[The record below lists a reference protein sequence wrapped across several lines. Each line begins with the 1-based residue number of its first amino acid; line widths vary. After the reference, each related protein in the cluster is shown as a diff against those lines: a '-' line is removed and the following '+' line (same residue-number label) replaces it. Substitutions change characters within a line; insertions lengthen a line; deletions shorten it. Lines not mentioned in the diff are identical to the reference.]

1 MKKNIFRRG
10 ISGLLAVLMTFTALM
25 GIGTTTAFA
34 ASTAGETAESYSV
47 GFPRDGDANL
57 DYSGTWGHDELH
69 YMNGWTSGEAT
80 WMTTLHTIGSFDG
93 QACYCIEPGVP
104 RLLGKTYSRHGED
117 YWKNYPSDCNST
129 IDADTIKT
137 LLGRIMQYGYQGNLS
152 TSWRSQNDADAEKL
166 AHMMATQA
174 LVWETVVGERDANF
188 NHVDPSS
195 ADAVKSVYRTS
206 HPLYSRFSAYYDS
219 IEDSVQKHTIVP
231 SFMARSTGKAQTV
244 ELNWNGSCYSATLT
258 DTNGVLGNYRFS
270 SNQTGVSFSVQGN
283 VLTIST
289 QNAPTGTLR
298 VTAEKE
304 ALRKGVVVWSDGHY
318 GPDGTMQ
325 DVVTYS
331 ATVSDPVTAFLNLKV
346 SYGGAKIIKTSEDG
360 KVDGITFTIT
370 GEGVNQSVTTDRNGE
385 IHIDNLMPGTYTVTE
400 QSYDKYVP
408 QESHRVTV
416 LAGQT
421 ATVSFNNVLRRGDL
435 TVTKTS
441 EDGLNQGVK
450 FHLFG
455 TSLSGLPVDEFAVT
469 DENGVAT
476 FKDVLIGTGYT
487 LEEMDAAIRYVIPNS
502 QSAAVEWN
510 SVTNKSFSNI
520 LKKFNVTVTKSD
532 CEVGTAQGDA
542 SLAGAAYGIYK
553 GDQLVDTYYTD
564 ENGQFTT
571 GYYVC
576 GDDWTIREISP
587 SEGYL
592 LDSTVYPVGA
602 EAANYTVELNATPA
616 VAVSEQVQKGNIAII
631 KHSDNGDT
639 QIETPEEGAVFA
651 VYLKSAGSYEAA
663 KDTERDYLTCDEN
676 GFAQSKDLPYGVYT
690 VHQVSGWEG
699 RELMSDFDVF
709 IAKDGETY
717 RYLINNANFESFIKV
732 IKVDAETGNTIP
744 YAGAGF
750 QIFRPDGSKVEMTFT
765 YPEVTTIDTFYTNDA
780 GMLITPEKLEF
791 GKGYSLKE
799 VSAPY
804 GYVLSHEAVK
814 FDVTEENSTEESG
827 VTIVA
832 VKLGNYAQKGIIKI
846 SKTGEVFASVT
857 AADGVYQPV
866 YTVQGL
872 AGATYEIKAAE
883 DIYTPDGTLR
893 CSAGEVVDTVTTGA
907 DGTAESKPLYLG
919 KYEITEMK
927 APDGMVVNKD
937 THTAEL
943 VYAGQ
948 EIEITETA
956 ASFCNDRQK
965 ARISLS
971 KVLEQN
977 KQFGIGMNNELS
989 AVTFGF
995 YAAEDLTAADG
1006 SIIPADGLLEIL
1018 TPDENGKA
1026 TLGSDVPFGSYYVR
1040 EISTDSHYMLSDEK
1054 YPVTFAYAGQE
1065 IPTVELAVNDGK
1077 SITNEMIYGEIHGM
1091 KKDEDGKALAGATI
1105 GLFLTDGTEP
1115 ILTTV
1120 SAEDGSFAFTGIP
1133 YGEYVVREI
1142 AAPEGYVL
1150 DETPYTVK
1158 VDQNGAVVEIEIT
1171 NKLIRG
1177 SVQLT
1182 KVDKDYP
1189 DHHLSGAVFE
1199 VYRGGKLVGQM
1210 EELSDGVY
1218 KLDNLPY
1225 GDYTLKETEAPKGF
1239 FLDEKTYSFSIKED
1253 GKTVVVENEAGKGFV
1268 NQAQTGGIR
1277 IEKTSDDGALKG
1289 FTFRVEGTDIT
1300 GNAFSK
1306 DFVTDEKGQI
1316 HIDGLRIGDYVISE
1330 VSNKANE
1337 KYELPANV
1345 TVNVHEGKTVVA
1357 KFHNK
1362 LKPVTDIPKTG
1373 DTTNMPL
1380 WAALAGI
1387 SAIGAGAAAFF
1398 TFRKKREVGKH
1409 ER

>member
-1 MKKNIFRRG
+1 M
-10 ISGLLAVLMTFTALM
+10 
-25 GIGTTTAFA
+25 
-34 ASTAGETAESYSV
+34 
-47 GFPRDGDANL
+47 
-57 DYSGTWGHDELH
+57 
-69 YMNGWTSGEAT
+69 
-80 WMTTLHTIGSFDG
+80 
-93 QACYCIEPGVP
+93 
-104 RLLGKTYSRHGED
+104 
-117 YWKNYPSDCNST
+117 
-129 IDADTIKT
+129 
-137 LLGRIMQYGYQGNLS
+137 
-152 TSWRSQNDADAEKL
+152 
-166 AHMMATQA
+166 
-174 LVWETVVGERDANF
+174 
-188 NHVDPSS
+188 
-195 ADAVKSVYRTS
+195 
-206 HPLYSRFSAYYDS
+206 
-219 IEDSVQKHTIVP
+219 
-231 SFMARSTGKAQTV
+231 
-244 ELNWNGSCYSATLT
+244 
-258 DTNGVLGNYRFS
+258 
-270 SNQTGVSFSVQGN
+270 
-283 VLTIST
+283 
-289 QNAPTGTLR
+289 
-298 VTAEKE
+298 
-304 ALRKGVVVWSDGHY
+304 
-318 GPDGTMQ
+318 
-325 DVVTYS
+325 
-331 ATVSDPVTAFLNLKV
+331 
-346 SYGGAKIIKTSEDG
+346 
-360 KVDGITFTIT
+360 
-370 GEGVNQSVTTDRNGE
+370 
-385 IHIDNLMPGTYTVTE
+385 
-400 QSYDKYVP
+400 
-408 QESHRVTV
+408 
-416 LAGQT
+416 
-421 ATVSFNNVLRRGDL
+421 
-435 TVTKTS
+435 
-441 EDGLNQGVK
+441 
-450 FHLFG
+450 
-455 TSLSGLPVDEFAVT
+455 
-469 DENGVAT
+469 
-476 FKDVLIGTGYT
+476 LIGIGYT
-487 LEEMDAAIRYVIPNS
+487 LEEMDTAIRYVVPDS

-510 SVTNKSFSNI
+510 SATNKSFSNI

-532 CEVGTAQGDA
+532 CEIGTAQGDA

-587 SEGYL
+587 SEEYL

-602 EAANYTVELNATPA
+602 EAVNYTVELNAAPA
-616 VAVSEQVQKGNIAII
+616 VAVAEQVQKGNIAII

-651 VYLKSAGSYEAA
+651 VYLKAAGSYETV
-663 KDTERDYLTCDEN
+663 KDTERDSLTCDEN

-709 IAKDGETY
+709 SAKNGETY

-732 IKVDAETGNTIP
+732 IKVDAETGNAIP

-804 GYVLSHEAVK
+804 GYILSHEAVK
-814 FDVTEENSTEESG
+814 FDVTEENSTEEGG

-846 SKTGEVFASVT
+846 SKTGEVFASV
-857 AADGVYQPV
+857 AATDGVYQPV
-866 YTVQGL
+866 YAVQGL
-872 AGATYEIKAAE
+872 AGATYEIKATE

-927 APDGMVVNKD
+927 APDGMVVSKD
-937 THTAEL
+937 AHTAEL

-995 YAAEDLTAADG
+995 YAAEELTAADG
-1006 SIIPADGLLEIL
+1006 SVIPADGLIEIL
-1018 TPDENGKA
+1018 SLDENGKA
-1026 TLGSDVPFGSYYVR
+1026 VLKSDVPFGSYYVR
-1040 EISTDSHYMLSDEK
+1040 EIRTDSHYVLSDEK
-1054 YPVTFAYAGQE
+1054 YPVIFAYAGQE
-1065 IPTVELAVNDGK
+1065 IPVVELAVNGGK

-1120 SAEDGSFAFTGIP
+1120 SAEDGSFTFAGIP

-1142 AAPEGYVL
+1142 AAPEGYVM
-1150 DETPYTVK
+1150 DETPYAVK

-1189 DHHLSGAVFE
+1189 DQHLSGAVFE
-1199 VYRGGKLVGQM
+1199 VYRDGKLVGQM

-1218 KLDNLPY
+1218 KLDDLP
-1225 GDYTLKETEAPKGF
+1225 
-1239 FLDEKTYSFSIKED
+1239 
-1253 GKTVVVENEAGKGFV
+1253 
-1268 NQAQTGGIR
+1268 
-1277 IEKTSDDGALKG
+1277 
-1289 FTFRVEGTDIT
+1289 
-1300 GNAFSK
+1300 
-1306 DFVTDEKGQI
+1306 
-1316 HIDGLRIGDYVISE
+1316 
-1330 VSNKANE
+1330 
-1337 KYELPANV
+1337 
-1345 TVNVHEGKTVVA
+1345 
-1357 KFHNK
+1357 
-1362 LKPVTDIPKTG
+1362 
-1373 DTTNMPL
+1373 
-1380 WAALAGI
+1380 
-1387 SAIGAGAAAFF
+1387 
-1398 TFRKKREVGKH
+1398 
-1409 ER
+1409 

>member
-1 MKKNIFRRG
+1 M
-10 ISGLLAVLMTFTALM
+10 
-25 GIGTTTAFA
+25 
-34 ASTAGETAESYSV
+34 
-47 GFPRDGDANL
+47 
-57 DYSGTWGHDELH
+57 
-69 YMNGWTSGEAT
+69 
-80 WMTTLHTIGSFDG
+80 
-93 QACYCIEPGVP
+93 
-104 RLLGKTYSRHGED
+104 
-117 YWKNYPSDCNST
+117 
-129 IDADTIKT
+129 
-137 LLGRIMQYGYQGNLS
+137 
-152 TSWRSQNDADAEKL
+152 
-166 AHMMATQA
+166 
-174 LVWETVVGERDANF
+174 
-188 NHVDPSS
+188 
-195 ADAVKSVYRTS
+195 
-206 HPLYSRFSAYYDS
+206 
-219 IEDSVQKHTIVP
+219 
-231 SFMARSTGKAQTV
+231 
-244 ELNWNGSCYSATLT
+244 
-258 DTNGVLGNYRFS
+258 
-270 SNQTGVSFSVQGN
+270 
-283 VLTIST
+283 
-289 QNAPTGTLR
+289 
-298 VTAEKE
+298 
-304 ALRKGVVVWSDGHY
+304 
-318 GPDGTMQ
+318 
-325 DVVTYS
+325 
-331 ATVSDPVTAFLNLKV
+331 
-346 SYGGAKIIKTSEDG
+346 
-360 KVDGITFTIT
+360 
-370 GEGVNQSVTTDRNGE
+370 
-385 IHIDNLMPGTYTVTE
+385 
-400 QSYDKYVP
+400 
-408 QESHRVTV
+408 
-416 LAGQT
+416 
-421 ATVSFNNVLRRGDL
+421 
-435 TVTKTS
+435 
-441 EDGLNQGVK
+441 
-450 FHLFG
+450 
-455 TSLSGLPVDEFAVT
+455 
-469 DENGVAT
+469 
-476 FKDVLIGTGYT
+476 
-487 LEEMDAAIRYVIPNS
+487 
-502 QSAAVEWN
+502 
-510 SVTNKSFSNI
+510 
-520 LKKFNVTVTKSD
+520 
-532 CEVGTAQGDA
+532 
-542 SLAGAAYGIYK
+542 
-553 GDQLVDTYYTD
+553 
-564 ENGQFTT
+564 
-571 GYYVC
+571 
-576 GDDWTIREISP
+576 
-587 SEGYL
+587 
-592 LDSTVYPVGA
+592 
-602 EAANYTVELNATPA
+602 A
-616 VAVSEQVQKGNIAII
+616 VAEQVQKGNIAII
-631 KHSDNGDT
+631 KHTDNGDT
-639 QIETPEEGAVFA
+639 QIETPEEGAIFA

-663 KDTERDYLTCDEN
+663 KDTERDYLTCDGN

-709 IAKDGETY
+709 IAKNGETY

-827 VTIVA
+827 VTVVA

-872 AGATYEIKAAE
+872 AGATYEIKAAA

-907 DGTAESKPLYLG
+907 DGMAESKPLYLG

-927 APDGMVVNKD
+927 APDGMVINKD
-937 THTAEL
+937 AHTAEL

-995 YAAEDLTAADG
+995 YAAEELTAADG
-1006 SIIPADGLLEIL
+1006 SVIPADGLIEIL
-1018 TPDENGKA
+1018 SLDENGKA
-1026 TLGSDVPFGSYYVR
+1026 VLKSDVPFGSYYVR

-1065 IPTVELAVNDGK
+1065 IPVVELAVNDGK

-1120 SAEDGSFAFTGIP
+1120 SAEDGSFSFTGIP

-1142 AAPEGYVL
+1142 AAPEGYVM
-1150 DETPYTVK
+1150 DETHYAVK
-1158 VDQNGAVVEIEIT
+1158 VDQNGAVIEIEIT

-1189 DHHLSGAVFE
+1189 DHHLSSAVFE

-1218 KLDNLPY
+1218 KLDDLPY

-1253 GKTVVVENEAGKGFV
+1253 GKTVIVENEAGKGFV

-1277 IEKTSDDGALKG
+1277 IEKTSDDGVLKG

-1316 HIDGLRIGDYVISE
+1316 HIEGLRIGDYVISE

-1345 TVNVHEGKTVVA
+1345 TVTVHEGKTVVA

-1398 TFRKKREVGKH
+1398 TFRKKKEVGKH

>member
-1 MKKNIFRRG
+1 MKTSIFRRG

-104 RLLGKTYSRHGED
+104 RLLGKTYSHHGED

-152 TSWRSQNDADAEKL
+152 TSWRSQNDADADKL

-188 NHVDPSS
+188 NHVDPGS

-244 ELNWNGSCYSATLT
+244 ELNWDGSCYSATLT

-270 SNQTGVSFSVQGN
+270 ANQTGVSFSVQGN

-370 GEGVNQSVTTDRNGE
+370 GEGVNQTVTTDRNGE
-385 IHIDNLMPGTYTVTE
+385 IHIENLMPGIYTVTE

-408 QESHRVTV
+408 QESHRITV

-455 TSLSGLPVDEFAVT
+455 TSLSGLPVDDYAVT

-487 LEEMDAAIRYVIPNS
+487 LEEMDTAIRYVVPDS

-564 ENGQFTT
+564 ENGQFTA

-602 EAANYTVELNATPA
+602 EAANYIVELNAAPA
-616 VAVSEQVQKGNIAII
+616 VAVTEQVQKGNIAII

-639 QIETPEEGAVFA
+639 QIETPEEGAIFA
-651 VYLKSAGSYEAA
+651 IYLKSAGSYEAA

-1345 TVNVHEGKTVVA
+1345 TVTVHEGKTVVA

-1398 TFRKKREVGKH
+1398 TFRKKKEVGKH